1 MKIYGQQIT
10 ACPLCYPQGQKR
22 TRADLRSD
30 ARFSVSFAKARD
42 ELLHELELLGA
53 IGVLISSNVPL
64 CQDGLPKGTY
74 TEPVDPGVAV
84 YFKLKEKVFALA
96 CDKWNWVQDNMRA
109 IGLHVAAI
117 RGMQR
122 WGVGELEQ
130 AFAGYE
136 ALPPSASKS
145 KPKNEWW
152 EVLGIAK
159 SASGKEIK
167 EAYLN
172 LAKIHHPDNG
182 GDNQKMIEI
191 NSAYEQATKYSVRK
205 IKPRRSADNY

>member
-1 MKIYGQQIT
+1 MKVHNREIT
-10 ACPLCYPQGQKR
+10 AYPLCYPQGQKR

-30 ARFSVSFAKARD
+30 ARFSVTFAKARD

-53 IGVLISSNVPL
+53 VGVLISSNVPL
-64 CQDGLPKGTY
+64 RQDGLPKATY
-74 TEPVDPGVAV
+74 TEPLDPGVAV
-84 YFKLKEKVFALA
+84 YFKLKGKVLALA
-96 CDKWNWVQDNMRA
+96 CDKWNYVQDNMRSV
-109 IGLHVAAI
+109 GLHVAAI

-122 WGVGELEQ
+122 WGVGSLEQ

-152 EVLGIAK
+152 EVLGVTK
-159 SASGKEIK
+159 NASKKEIK
-167 EAYLN
+167 EAYLR

-182 GDNQKMIEI
+182 GDNQKMSEI
-191 NSAYEQATKYSVRK
+191 NRAYERATKYSMK
-205 IKPRRSADNY
+205 KD